1 MFLIK
6 YIEFLKRI
14 TIIYKFSIKK
24 KIMLS
29 LALKVAIP
37 PMGLRYALVNYLQ
50 IELCI

>member
-24 KIMLS
+24 NH
-29 LALKVAIP
+29 VIP
-37 PMGLRYALVNYLQ
+37 CPEGSNTANGLTLRFGKLFTN
-50 IELCI
+50 